1 MNAKL
6 TAVLLTAI
14 ISGAAIADDIE
25 GTLGGSSYGNS
36 ATGMSGTANFDNLD
50 QDTDGYLSKDEL
62 TSKPAFKEDWANADT
77 DGDGK
82 LDRSEFS
89 KFETMDNT
97 PGTRGSDTL
106 NTPGSGVG
114 TTQPGYA
121 DPSPPASGAI
131 R

>member
-6 TAVLLTAI
+6 TVALLTAI
-14 ISGAAIADDIE
+14 FSGAALAADT
-25 GTLGGSSYGNS
+25 GTTMGGGSYGNGP
-36 ATGMSGTANFDNLD
+36 TGMSGTANFDNLD

-62 TSKPAFKEDWANADT
+62 TSKPALKEDWANADT
-77 DGDGK
+77 DGNGK

-89 KFETMDNT
+89 KFETMDNN
-97 PGTRGSDTL
+97 PGSRGSDTM
-106 NTPGSGVG
+106 NTPGSGAV
-114 TTQPGYA
+114 TTHPGYG